1 MHSYYRSL
9 VFDHQFLTS
18 AACLFYYHPLCVTLN
33 FKSRPILFNP
43 RFSSPNPYF
52 SSFFH
57 NTSRQSSKYT
67 PIYTRLV
74 PYFTYP
80 CQICSIGQ
88 LYAFASRTHA
98 YTCIDCEKCRVFAIE
113 NAAYHLRF
121 VTFIPTCPNTCQR
134 SRLYI
139 FLLSFFHFYIFVRI
153 FDHHPFHCP
162 AFILL
167 IRLTWLRTLISA
179 PALLGYASFVSNHA
193 IPQDRR
199 GLDSSKQR
207 FTAYCL
213 PRLCSGEKLHRV

>member
-1 MHSYYRSL
+1 M
-9 VFDHQFLTS
+9 FDHQFLTS

-33 FKSRPILFNP
+33 FKSRLILFNP
-43 RFSSPNPYF
+43 RLSSHNPYF

-139 FLLSFFHFYIFVRI
+139 FFPFFFSFLCICTYFRSSSFPLSCIYS
-153 FDHHPFHCP
+153 FDSFDLAAYADQRTSPF
-162 AFILL
+162 
-167 IRLTWLRTLISA
+167 
-179 PALLGYASFVSNHA
+179 
-193 IPQDRR
+193 
-199 GLDSSKQR
+199 
-207 FTAYCL
+207 
-213 PRLCSGEKLHRV
+213 RLCFFRV

>member
-33 FKSRPILFNP
+33 FKSRLILFNP
-43 RFSSPNPYF
+43 RLSSPNPYF

-98 YTCIDCEKCRVFAIE
+98 YTCIDCESVEF
-113 NAAYHLRF
+113 LRSKMPHIIF
-121 VTFIPTCPNTCQR
+121 VLLRLSPPVPTPVNVHV
-134 SRLYI
+134 YI
-139 FLLSFFHFYIFVRI
+139 FFFLSCI